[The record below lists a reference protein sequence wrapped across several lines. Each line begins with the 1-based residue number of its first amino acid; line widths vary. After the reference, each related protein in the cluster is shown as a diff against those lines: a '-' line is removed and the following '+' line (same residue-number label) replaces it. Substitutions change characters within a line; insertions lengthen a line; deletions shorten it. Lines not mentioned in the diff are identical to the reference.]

1 MKPIRL
7 VMSAFGSYGGVET
20 ISFEKM
26 QKGIFLIAGD
36 TGSGKST
43 IFDAIMFALYDRMS
57 GKERKGTMMRSEYAR
72 GEADTWV
79 EFTFSY
85 GVGKRREIYTITR
98 YPAYDRRSRRKN
110 KQGEYGI
117 TRQQGKVSLVMPDGS
132 EFCGRTSEI
141 NRKIEEIIGLTAD
154 QFSKIAMIAQGE
166 FQELI
171 MDKTGK
177 RKEIFQ
183 QIFSTKIYED
193 IEKKIWDRFR
203 RIEAEGKTVLTQLK
217 ELAKGAQISEESD
230 FYGAWQ
236 DALDHLEAGTDTLQR
251 ILEEETAVQT
261 SLLQKEQKE
270 LEDLEL
276 EQKGRADR
284 IRQYEEVNALV
295 RKRDQLMQQKAE
307 CEKALQKRAAVLEAY
322 QPEYEEKSEQGARR
336 IHILSQNLEG
346 YAALENTRKKLHQA
360 QETLMKQQETERRY
374 LEQSVQWEEEKEKL
388 EQSVQKSE
396 DVSVRLEKA
405 LQQEEK
411 TGELLQDMK
420 KLYERQ
426 QAYLKGAEQEEK
438 EQKKFHKVYAQWEQ
452 SRRLYEEK
460 YQQYISSQ
468 AAFLAGELKEGE
480 PCPVCGSCEHPLPAK
495 QSGEIVTRED
505 LERTK
510 SAEQDMEKQRDQC
523 QIRCEKEHA
532 KQKAAEAL
540 LLDMLS
546 VCAARKGLSGEWR
559 PEQEIA
565 RWEEWILP
573 WKEEEEKNLLD
584 QSQKVKELQTE
595 QRERERGRKRRQELD
610 KRLEAVRKER
620 EDIEQNRHQSEI
632 LVQRLQAEQELLQEQ
647 LEYDSEEKA
656 RQALANWKA
665 KQESL
670 EQRKSE
676 LERQVQKEQNHFH
689 KVQGAV
695 QELEQQLNRLAENGK
710 GEVSKDALEKQ
721 YREQEKTELLIL
733 DRKEKRNQISYRKQT
748 NETVLERM
756 KILRK
761 EQEQIMARRRSI
773 VSLNSVA
780 NGKVRFQTYIQRQYF
795 KQIIQAAN
803 RRLAQMSSHGF
814 LLQCRSLDSSG
825 QGELGLDLD
834 VYNPLTG
841 KTRDA
846 HTLSGG
852 ETFMASLAM
861 ALGMADVVQNTVGKT
876 RLDTMFIDEGFGSLS
891 EEVRNEAVKVLLEL
905 VGTNRLVGVISHVTE
920 LKEQIPYQLLVTKGN
935 HGSNVK
941 WSEEYHF

>member
-72 GEADTWV
+72 GDADTWV

-85 GVGKRREIYTITR
+85 GVGKRQEIYTITR
-98 YPAYDRRSRRKN
+98 YPAYDRRSKRKN

-141 NRKIEEIIGLTAD
+141 NRKIEEIIGLTAE

-193 IEKKIWDRFR
+193 IERKIWDRFR

-217 ELAKGAQISEESD
+217 ELAKGAQIPAESG
-230 FYGAWQ
+230 YYEAWLN
-236 DALDHLEAGTDTLQR
+236 ATDHLEADTDALQR

-261 SLLQKEQKE
+261 DILQKEQKV
-270 LEDLEL
+270 LEDLKL
-276 EQKGRADR
+276 DQKERDDR
-284 IRQYEEVNALV
+284 IRQYEEVNALL
-295 RKRDQLMQQKAE
+295 KKCDQLTQKKEE
-307 CEKALQKRAAVLEAY
+307 CQKTLLQSVKVFEAY
-322 QPEYEEKSEQGARR
+322 QPEYAEKSEQAARR

-360 QETLMKQQETERRY
+360 QETLMVQQETERRY
-374 LEQSVQWEEEKEKL
+374 LEQTAQWEEEKEKL

-405 LQQEEK
+405 LQQKKK
-411 TGELLQDMK
+411 TEELLQHME

-426 QAYLKGAEQEEK
+426 RDYLKETECEEK
-438 EQKKFHKVYAQWEQ
+438 EREKFQKVYSKWEQ

-460 YQQYISSQ
+460 YQKYISSQ
-468 AAFLAGELKEGE
+468 AAFLAGELRGGE

-495 QSGEIVTRED
+495 QSGEIVTREN
-505 LERTK
+505 LEQAK
-510 SAEQDMEKQRDQC
+510 AAEQDLEKQRDQC
-523 QIRCEKEHA
+523 QVRCEQKHA
-532 KQKAAEAL
+532 KQKTAEAL
-540 LLDMLS
+540 LLDKLS
-546 VCAARKGLSGEWR
+546 TCAVRKGLSGDWR

-565 RWEEWILP
+565 RWEEWILS
-573 WKEEEEKNLLD
+573 WKAEEERNLSN
-584 QSQKVKELQTE
+584 QSQQVKTFQVE
-595 QRERERGRKRRQELD
+595 QQERERGRKRKGELD
-610 KRLEAVRKER
+610 KRLKDVSKEW
-620 EDIEQNRHQSEI
+620 EEMEQTRHQSELLI
-632 LVQRLQAEQELLQEQ
+632 QRLQSEQELLQEQ
-647 LEYDSEEKA
+647 LEYDSEAKA
-656 RQALANWKA
+656 RQELANWKA
-665 KQESL
+665 EQESM
-670 EQRKSE
+670 EQKKSG

-689 KVQGAV
+689 EVQGAV

-710 GEVSKDALEKQ
+710 GEISKDALEKQ
-721 YREQEKTELLIL
+721 YWEQEKTELLIR
-733 DRKEKRNQISYRKQT
+733 DRKEKRDQIAYRKQT

-756 KILRK
+756 KMLRK
-761 EQEQIMARRRSI
+761 EQEQIMAKRRSI

-905 VGTNRLVGVISHVTE
+905 AGTNRLVGVISHVTE
-920 LKEQIPYQLLVTKGN
+920 LKDQIPYQLLVTKGN